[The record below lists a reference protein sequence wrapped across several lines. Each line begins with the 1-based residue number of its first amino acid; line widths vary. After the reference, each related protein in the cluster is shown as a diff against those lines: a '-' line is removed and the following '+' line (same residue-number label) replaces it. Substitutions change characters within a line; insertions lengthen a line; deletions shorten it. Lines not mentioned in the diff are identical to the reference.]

1 MRNTKERIC
10 AFLLAFLLLF
20 SSLLPHVTGVVKAQ
34 NVQKDVLSFFVYEQ
48 DTQNTS
54 NKIPQSDALVKI
66 YKDGESEPVEI
77 ITTDQ
82 DGNGKIE
89 NFDYDDQSRYYY
101 EVEKKGF
108 ETSSKTE
115 IINLGT
121 VTDPIETEISMS
133 EIADRKSVV

>member
-82 DGNGKIE
+82 DGN
-89 NFDYDDQSRYYY
+89 QY
-101 EVEKKGF
+101 E
-108 ETSSKTE
+108 
-115 IINLGT
+115 
-121 VTDPIETEISMS
+121 
-133 EIADRKSVV
+133 